1 MSANNYFLAHHEG
14 KEATGRILAIGTD
27 GPYLSHFQVKG
38 GRWGIRRYQNYDGS
52 LTPLGREHYGVGP
65 ARGSGADEK
74 KDGKTDI
81 RIGKDVTEVGAIKK
95 SGVNVTVNGKQLS
108 GIRANIKQKIQEHSE
123 NRAKAAVEKAA
134 AKEEKRKEEEAK
146 KESERLAK
154 ETIAEAER
162 KKQEELETDKE
173 KAAREALKNYYREHP
188 LQIYSA
194 RDILTPDEMKEV
206 QNKIVMDRQLKDFR
220 RDEIM
225 RYVRTAKDVAN
236 TIDTVYTGADN
247 LRKLYNLG
255 AQTYNSLV
263 ADKDPNDDK
272 NPVPTIRDGSN
283 KFKIIP
289 GPSDKK
295 SGDQNNKGNKNGG
308 EQQNNSGS
316 EEPKEN
322 TGKKSDKKAKQQSDK
337 NNESANLK
345 KEMVDKE
352 RSSSSNEKTEKIK
365 NKFSDLKADV
375 ESGNKSKN
383 KSEYVDK
390 VELRNGETRYFYTEE
405 AVKAYKDNKQFAE
418 KCKSVYSK
426 ASDRE
431 RLKFVSDL
439 DDIVDRR
446 VKANTW
452 TETDHGKYM
461 AIFDAIYGANDEIK
475 HADIEDDGLI
485 GLDEFLANIGG

>member
-1 MSANNYFLAHHEG
+1 MSANNYFLARHEG
-14 KEATGRILAIGTD
+14 KEASRVLMFGSD
-27 GPYLSHFQVKG
+27 GPYLAHFQVKG
-38 GRWGIRRYQNYDGS
+38 AKHGVRRYQNYDGS
-52 LTPLGREHYGVGP
+52 YTPLGRIHYGIGQE
-65 ARGSGADEK
+65 RESRSEK

-81 RIGKDVTEVGAIKK
+81 RIGKDVTEVGAVKK

-123 NRAKAAVEKAA
+123 TRAKAAAEKAA
-134 AKEEKRKEEEAK
+134 AKEQEKQERAAK
-146 KESERLAK
+146 KEEERLAK
-154 ETIAEAER
+154 EAIAEAER
-162 KKQEELETDKE
+162 KKQEELEADKE

-263 ADKDPNDDK
+263 ADKDPNDNK

-295 SGDQNNKGNKNGG
+295 SGYQNNKGNKNGG

-322 TGKKSDKKAKQQSDK
+322 TGKKSDKKAKQQSDQ
-337 NNESANLK
+337 NSESANLK
-345 KEMVDKE
+345 KEMADKE
-352 RSSSSNEKTEKIK
+352 RSSSSNAQSEKAKKGYEKLKQDTEKKENTKYIEK
-365 NKFSDLKADV
+365 IGD
-375 ESGNKSKN
+375 
-383 KSEYVDK
+383 
-390 VELRNGETRYFYTEE
+390 RYFYDKDEL
-405 AVKAYKDNKQFAE
+405 KAYKDSSDLASKA
-418 KCKSVYSK
+418 KTAYSK
-426 ASDRE
+426 ADDRA
-431 RLKFVSDL
+431 RLKFHRDMDDL
-439 DDIVDRR
+439 IEKRVESQNWSSADR
-446 VKANTW
+446 
-452 TETDHGKYM
+452 GKYM
-461 AIFDAIYGANDEIK
+461 AIIDAIYGNDDVIQ
-475 HADIEDDGLI
+475 HSDVEDDGLI
-485 GLDEFLANIGG
+485 SIDEFLNNIGG

>member
-1 MSANNYFLAHHEG
+1 MYANNYFLAHHEG
-14 KEATGRILAIGTD
+14 DEVKRVLMFGSD
-27 GPYLSHFQVKG
+27 GPYLSHHQVKG

-65 ARGSGADEK
+65 ERGSEFEK

-81 RIGKDVTEVGAIKK
+81 RIGKDVTEVGSIKK

-108 GIRANIKQKIQEHSE
+108 GIRANIKQKIQQHSE
-123 NRAKAAVEKAA
+123 NRAKAAAEKAA

-154 ETIAEAER
+154 EAIAEAER
-162 KKQEELETDKE
+162 KKQEELEADKE

-206 QNKIVMDRQLKDFR
+206 QDKIVIDRQLKDFR

-225 RYVRTAKDVAN
+225 RYVRIAKDVAN

-272 NPVPTIRDGSN
+272 NPVPTIKDGSN

-295 SGDQNNKGNKNGG
+295 GRDQNNKGNKNGG

-322 TGKKSDKKAKQQSDK
+322 TGKKSDKKAKQQSDQ
-337 NNESANLK
+337 NNDSANLK
-345 KEMVDKE
+345 KEMADKE
-352 RSSSSNEKTEKIK
+352 WSSSSNAQSEKAKKGYEKLKQDTEKKENTKYIEK
-365 NKFSDLKADV
+365 IGD
-375 ESGNKSKN
+375 
-383 KSEYVDK
+383 
-390 VELRNGETRYFYTEE
+390 RYFYDKDEL
-405 AVKAYKDNKQFAE
+405 KAYKDSSDLASKA
-418 KCKSVYSK
+418 KAAYSK
-426 ASDRE
+426 ADDRA
-431 RLKFVSDL
+431 RLKFHRDMDDL
-439 DDIVDRR
+439 IEKRVESKNWSSADR
-446 VKANTW
+446 
-452 TETDHGKYM
+452 GKYM
-461 AIFDAIYGANDEIK
+461 AIIDAIYGNDDVLE
-475 HADIEDDGLI
+475 HSDVADTNDGLI
-485 GLDEFLANIGG
+485 SLDEFLQTISGVNK

>member
-1 MSANNYFLAHHEG
+1 MSANNYFLARHEG
-14 KEATGRILAIGTD
+14 KEVSHVLMFGSD
-27 GPYLSHFQVKG
+27 GPYLAHYRTKG
-38 GRWGIRRYQNYDGS
+38 SKNGVRLYQYLSGA

-65 ARGSGADEK
+65 PRGSDSEK

-81 RIGKDVTEVGAIKK
+81 RIGKDVTEVGSVKK

-123 NRAKAAVEKAA
+123 NRAKAAAEKAV

-154 ETIAEAER
+154 EAIAEAER
-162 KKQEELETDKE
+162 KKQEELEADKE

-206 QNKIVMDRQLKDFR
+206 QDKIVMDRQLKDFR

-295 SGDQNNKGNKNGG
+295 GGDQNNKGNKNGG

-322 TGKKSDKKAKQQSDK
+322 TGKKSDKKAKQQSDQ
-337 NNESANLK
+337 NSESANLK
-345 KEMVDKE
+345 KEMADKE

-365 NKFSDLKADV
+365 NKFNDLKADV

-461 AIFDAIYGANDEIK
+461 AIFDAIYGSDDEIK
-475 HADIEDDGLI
+475 HSDVEDDGLI
-485 GLDEFLANIGG
+485 SLDEFLANIGG